1 MTDVSAPADEPP
13 RDGGTSPHR
22 DELSETIELV
32 RRLQAGDD
40 RVLRPLLERLYP
52 RVLRYVRI
60 HMRPGLDKRVGV
72 EDVVQE
78 TMLDTFLALDRF
90 EGRENAEF
98 VRYLATIAEH
108 KIIAAVKRETAAKRD
123 IRREESLEQVRS
135 IVSTWGMSV
144 QLPASETAPA
154 DRLARTEALEI
165 LDDCIASLTPDH
177 RDVILHRD
185 IAGASLDATA
195 RILGRETPQAVSML
209 HTRAKMALAKCAKEK
224 GLF

>member
-1 MTDVSAPADEPP
+1 MNEVSASAEDPS
-13 RDGGTSPHR
+13 RDGGSSQHHN
-22 DELSETIELV
+22 DFSETIELV
-32 RRLQAGDD
+32 RRFQAGDNG
-40 RVLRPLLERLYP
+40 VLDTLFKRLYP

-60 HMRPGLDKRVGV
+60 RMGPALRRRVGL

-78 TMLDTFLALDRF
+78 TMLAAFLALDRF

-98 VRYLATIAEH
+98 VHYLATIAERR
-108 KIIAAVKRETAAKRD
+108 IIAAADRLTTGKRD
-123 IRREESLEQVRS
+123 ERLEESLEQVKS
-135 IVSTWGMSV
+135 MVSTWGMSV

-177 RDVILHRD
+177 RDVILQRD

-195 RILGRETPQAVSML
+195 RMLGRETPQAVSML
-209 HTRAKMALAKCAKEK
+209 HARAKLKLAKVAKER
-224 GLF
+224 GLM